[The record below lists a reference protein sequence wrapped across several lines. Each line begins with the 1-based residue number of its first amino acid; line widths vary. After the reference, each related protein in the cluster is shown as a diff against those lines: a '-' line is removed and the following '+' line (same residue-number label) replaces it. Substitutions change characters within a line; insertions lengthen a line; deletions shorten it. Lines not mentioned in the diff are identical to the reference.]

1 MRQLNQVPELI
12 QLILNRSSRR
22 PVPFLHSLASC
33 DLENLSFA
41 YYCELNDLDLI
52 YSDLMND
59 SERIEPYARE

>member
-12 QLILNRSSRR
+12 QLILNRSSRW

-33 DLENLSFA
+33 DLVNLSFA
-41 YYCELNDLDLI
+41 YYCELNDLDFI
-52 YSDLMND
+52 YSDLKND